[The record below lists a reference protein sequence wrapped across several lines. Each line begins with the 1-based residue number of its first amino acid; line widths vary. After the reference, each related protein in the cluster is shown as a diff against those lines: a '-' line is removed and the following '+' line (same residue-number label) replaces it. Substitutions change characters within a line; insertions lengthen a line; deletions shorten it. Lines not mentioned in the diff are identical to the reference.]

1 MSLAK
6 VVAKVKTH
14 TQKSE
19 GTTRLSEFGPRRFD
33 ATRLMQSR
41 VNPGR
46 YRRLL
51 YSTACL
57 VLNGCEG
64 AKEALQNCLLRAS
77 YNPSRFANEGA
88 FRSWLIRI
96 LIDEALLVLQKRRND
111 MVIRYRASD
120 IAPAQPSTS

>member
-1 MSLAK
+1 MGLAK
-6 VVAKVKTH
+6 VGVKVKTH
-14 TQKSE
+14 TEKNQGS
-19 GTTRLSEFGPRRFD
+19 TQPSQFAPRRYD
-33 ATRLMQSR
+33 ETRLMQSR
-41 VNPGR
+41 VRPGQ

-111 MVIRYRASD
+111 AMIRHRASG
-120 IAPAQPSTS
+120 IVPA